1 VIGSKKE
8 GKLKKKAKEKQTKK
22 KDSVSVRG
30 KPFRLTRA
38 GFPPWVAALRV
49 PASPFPVVQRKFFL
63 FSPTHNARYPPSH
76 HETCP
81 HTPVSLAVCSTHATI
96 QKTER
101 SSGGVA
107 RLQLLAQRL
116 TSEPLLVLPFAP
128 SSCFLLAPISSNG
141 CSCLA
146 L

>member
-49 PASPFPVVQRKFFL
+49 PASPFLVVERKFFS
-63 FSPTHNARYPPSH
+63 FFPD
-76 HETCP
+76 
-81 HTPVSLAVCSTHATI
+81 
-96 QKTER
+96 
-101 SSGGVA
+101 
-107 RLQLLAQRL
+107 AQR
-116 TSEPLLVLPFAP
+116 EIPP
-128 SSCFLLAPISSNG
+128 LAP
-141 CSCLA
+141 
-146 L
+146 

>member
-1 VIGSKKE
+1 
-8 GKLKKKAKEKQTKK
+8 
-22 KDSVSVRG
+22 
-30 KPFRLTRA
+30 
-38 GFPPWVAALRV
+38 
-49 PASPFPVVQRKFFL
+49 VVKHKFFFF
-63 FSPTHNARYPPSH
+63 FSPTHNARYPPSL

-81 HTPVSLAVCSTHATI
+81 HTPVSRAVCSTHATI

-101 SSGGVA
+101 SFGGVA
-107 RLQLLAQRL
+107 RLQLLARRP

-146 L
+146 I